1 MAKEKTPS
9 KQAGKTKNPAAPKAA
24 AKAAKAAAKPTAAK
38 AVAAKAAAKPAA
50 AKKPVV
56 APKAAAKSDAA
67 KAKAAS
73 KAPAK
78 KPEAKA
84 AAKAAPKVAAKPVAA
99 KAAAPKVGAKATTG
113 KSDAAKKPAPAKTNA
128 AAGKAAAKK
137 PEAKVAAKAAPKS
150 DAAKKGAASKTAAKP
165 AAPKK
170 PAKAAVVEEEIVVE
184 EEEFDETLSLTDEEA
199 AQLEEDVPPEDAEV
213 DAAQLDAD
221 KLVAEVEEGEQP
233 AASEDGSDDEGAAG
247 ESDSN
252 LQTAA
257 PLPSFTT
264 EDEAT
269 GGEETV
275 LPSMEGMSIL
285 RETELNDVINDVKRR
300 SEANGG
306 YITYEELNQIL
317 PQSIVDAIQ
326 SDRYLKILEALGV
339 QVLREEDVKKFI
351 EAKNQKAVDPKLR
364 AAEMIE
370 DPIRM
375 YLHQM
380 GQVPLLTRDEEIEIC
395 KIIEVAES
403 KTRDVFN
410 RFLFAP
416 SMYAGLLDKLEGQSE
431 RFDRIVTDKF
441 DEKRDAYMALIPG
454 FRKQLKDVEARLKA
468 ASDNYLAVLAMPSA
482 SKQKLTGAEL
492 SLKRARDG
500 LKQMFEDLS
509 FKQKVLE
516 TLCAEADERIYLPYK
531 RLVKRHAELQQ
542 MPKNKA
548 NKRRDAELAEVS
560 AEIAKI
566 EAQFGMPR
574 EEFLATFEELV
585 KVLRNGQVART
596 RMVEAN
602 LRLVISI
609 VKKYMN
615 RGLSFLDLIQEGN
628 TGLMKAVEK
637 FEYTRGYKFS
647 TYATWWIRQAATR
660 AIADQARTIRIPVH
674 MIETINKLM
683 RVQKKLIQR
692 LGREPTEPEL
702 ADEMNMSPEQVRTV
716 KRMAQ
721 QPISLQSK
729 VGDNEDAHYGD
740 FIPDVTSENPF
751 EVTEGHLLKER
762 LREILETLT
771 DRERQVVDFRFGL
784 TDGYSRTLEE
794 VGRLFNVTRER
805 IRQIEAKALRKLRH
819 PSRMKSLGDFRTM

>member
-1 MAKEKTPS
+1 MAK
-9 KQAGKTKNPAAPKAA
+9 
-24 AKAAKAAAKPTAAK
+24 
-38 AVAAKAAAKPAA
+38 
-50 AKKPVV
+50 
-56 APKAAAKSDAA
+56 
-67 KAKAAS
+67 
-73 KAPAK
+73 
-78 KPEAKA
+78 
-84 AAKAAPKVAAKPVAA
+84 
-99 KAAAPKVGAKATTG
+99 
-113 KSDAAKKPAPAKTNA
+113 AKKPAKKQSKSAENSVSKKK
-128 AAGKAAAKK
+128 KAVKDVKK
-137 PEAKVAAKAAPKS
+137 ASSEDLESGIDIIDNGFGDEIPSLK
-150 DAAKKGAASKTAAKP
+150 DARRRKKN
-165 AAPKK
+165 
-170 PAKAAVVEEEIVVE
+170 I
-184 EEEFDETLSLTDEEA
+184 
-199 AQLEEDVPPEDAEV
+199 DAE
-213 DAAQLDAD
+213 DEIDDSDIDDDNLDAD
-221 KLVAEVEEGEQP
+221 KFAAEVEQKEGGEE
-233 AASEDGSDDEGAAG
+233 ASEDENDA
-247 ESDSN
+247 N
-252 LQTAA
+252 LQSAD
-257 PLPSFTT
+257 PLPSFVG
-264 EDEAT
+264 DDDDSIIDSD
-269 GGEETV
+269 TV

-285 RETELNDVINDVKRR
+285 RDNDLNDVINDVKHR

-317 PQSIVDAIQ
+317 PSNIVDDIQ

-351 EAKNQKAVDPKLR
+351 EAKNQKSTKSHP
-364 AAEMIE
+364 AEMIE

-380 GQVPLLTRDEEIEIC
+380 GQVQLLSRDEEVLICQTIEDA
-395 KIIEVAES
+395 EV
-403 KTRDVFN
+403 KTREMFN
-410 RFLFAP
+410 RFLFTP
-416 SMYAGLLDKLEGQSE
+416 PMYMGLLDKLEGQSE
-431 RFDRIVTDKF
+431 RFDRIVTDSF
-441 DEKRDAYMALIPG
+441 EEKRNDYMVLIPG
-454 FRKQLKDVEARLKA
+454 FRKQIKDVDKRLHEASAK
-468 ASDNYLAVLAMPSA
+468 YLALIARSDVSPS
-482 SKQKLTGAEL
+482 QLRGAEKTL
-492 SLKRARDG
+492 ANARAA
-500 LKQMFEDLS
+500 LKQTFFDLS

-516 TLCAEADERIYLPYK
+516 TLCAEADERYYLPY
-531 RLVKRHAELQQ
+531 RQLVSKLSAAQ
-542 MPKNKA
+542 KA
-548 NKRRDAELAEVS
+548 KASKRRDAEIAAIRSKMSEYEVL
-560 AEIAKI
+560 
-566 EAQFGMPR
+566 FGMSAD
-574 EEFLATFEELV
+574 EFLTTFGELR
-585 KVLRNGQVART
+585 KVLKAGQVART
-596 RMVEAN
+596 KMVEAN

-637 FEYTRGYKFS
+637 FEYKRGYKFS

-692 LGREPTEPEL
+692 LGREPTEAEL
-702 ADEMNMSPEQVRTV
+702 SAEMGIPPAQVRTV

-729 VGDNEDAHYGD
+729 VGDNDDAHYGD

-819 PSRMKSLGDFRTM
+819 PSRMKSLGDFRSM

>member
-1 MAKEKTPS
+1 MANVKKALT
-9 KQAGKTKNPAAPKAA
+9 KAGAKLQK
-24 AKAAKAAAKPTAAK
+24 KAAKKKAPSAQSKSATEKQAVDGESAPEPARRRRGRAAAAAD
-38 AVAAKAAAKPAA
+38 VGDDLP
-50 AKKPVV
+50 P
-56 APKAAAKSDAA
+56 D
-67 KAKAAS
+67 
-73 KAPAK
+73 
-78 KPEAKA
+78 EA
-84 AAKAAPKVAAKPVAA
+84 
-99 KAAAPKVGAKATTG
+99 
-113 KSDAAKKPAPAKTNA
+113 
-128 AAGKAAAKK
+128 
-137 PEAKVAAKAAPKS
+137 E
-150 DAAKKGAASKTAAKP
+150 
-165 AAPKK
+165 
-170 PAKAAVVEEEIVVE
+170 
-184 EEEFDETLSLTDEEA
+184 LEA
-199 AQLEEDVPPEDAEV
+199 AT
-213 DAAQLDAD
+213 LDAD
-221 KLVAEVEEGEQP
+221 KLVAEVE
-233 AASEDGSDDEGAAG
+233 AEDADSHPED
-247 ESDSN
+247 ESDAN
-252 LQTAA
+252 LQAA
-257 PLPSFTT
+257 DPLPSFTV
-264 EDEAT
+264 DDDVA
-269 GGEETV
+269 GETV

-285 RETELNDVINDVKRR
+285 RETELNEVINDVKRR

-317 PQSIVDAIQ
+317 PQNIVDAIQ

-339 QVLREEDVKKFI
+339 QVLREEDVKKWL
-351 EAKNQKAVDPKLR
+351 EAKNQKSADPKQR

-380 GQVPLLTRDEEIEIC
+380 GQVQLLSRDEEVTICQTIED
-395 KIIEVAES
+395 AET

-416 SMYAGLLDKLEGQSE
+416 PMYASLLDKLEGQGE

-441 DEKRDAYMALIPG
+441 DEKRDKYMELIPG
-454 FRKQLKDVEARLKA
+454 FRKQIKETEKRLQEASSK
-468 ASDNYLAVLAMPSA
+468 YLATIAKKNVSQTVLR
-482 SKQKLTGAEL
+482 GAEKTL
-492 SLKRARDG
+492 ANARGALRQCFD
-500 LKQMFEDLS
+500 DLS

-516 TLCAEADERIYLPYK
+516 TLCAEADERIYLPY
-531 RLVKRHAELQQ
+531 RQLVARQAQLMQQ
-542 MPKNKA
+542 KPS
-548 NKRRDAELAEVS
+548 KRRDTELASLREKMS
-560 AEIAKI
+560 HL
-566 EAQFGMPR
+566 EALFGMPA
-574 EEFLATFEELV
+574 EEFMTTFAELR
-585 KVLRNGQVART
+585 KVLRAGQTART
-596 RMVEAN
+596 KMVEAN

-637 FEYTRGYKFS
+637 FEYKRGYKFS

-683 RVQKKLIQR
+683 RVQKRLIQK
-692 LGREPTEPEL
+692 LGREPTEQEL
-702 ADEMNMSPEQVRTV
+702 SDEMSMPPDQVRAV

-729 VGDNEDAHYGD
+729 VGDNDDAHYGD
-740 FIPDVTSENPF
+740 FIPDLSSENPF

-762 LREILETLT
+762 LRDILETLT

-819 PSRMKSLGDFRTM
+819 PSRMKSLGDYRNS